1 MDKEEKSDPL
11 TCDFS
16 TGPWAGEEATKETAS
31 FQSFKRP
38 ATPSEYT
45 ENLETKATDSE
56 PDLPEDSTSVL
67 PLDNL
72 NTDQESSQQ
81 LGELRDDMVETS
93 ENSSRVS
100 ESHFESAE
108 DQQLSPRHSP
118 SNLLGTQESQQQLV
132 RFDSSPERIDSLHDA
147 SDTQE
152 CPQQQFSSVLDETIT
167 NPNSSP
173 SQEQASNVSTIHECS
188 ERLNELPCSFTSPE
202 KQTEAASDPVREPSP
217 QIENE
222 QLSEELTEPH
232 TPEDSGPIEPM
243 DSEIT
248 EQQPN
253 SELDLADGDSFD
265 TFPLSKVI
273 PEPDL
278 PVSASSEESLKESI
292 DKETTET
299 QEHEVTPPLD
309 SVSMQQ
315 LPVEEEE
322 AKTTL
327 EAEKGV
333 IPQSASSLEI
343 MQEQMS
349 NEEYRCWKD
358 LLANPDEFET
368 WVKLLALSEKHENI
382 IVIREIFD
390 RFLKLYPYCYGYWR
404 KLSDLVLRLQDWT
417 TAQQILEVAVYS
429 IPLSIDLWLHYG
441 TLCINQ
447 GLDYLTV
454 ATLYDRSL
462 VTAGYEFRSDL
473 LWEAAIHFHE
483 MQGQTVKVFSLLRQL
498 IATPTQLYKKHYQRY
513 ESYLSTHSTRALV
526 SEEEFTSLS
535 EQIESNQHR
544 NEGSSSIE
552 EMVRESLLDQGRQI
566 HAATED
572 EISLRLPYEEKI
584 KRPYFHVQPLEE
596 SQLQTWRSYLDFE
609 ISRKYKDRIVF
620 LFERCMIVCALYEE
634 MWIKYAK
641 FLGAEHCQE
650 ARAVFQRGACYIP
663 KSVPIHLEWS
673 LFEENLNQLDRTREL
688 LQSIEQK
695 VPGLIEVKSHYVAF
709 ELRHGNKDRVDEMYK
724 EVLQQALKQ
733 FQKSSS
739 QSENRKLLHD
749 MYNYWAAK
757 YAFFLSRHFS
767 S

>member
-1 MDKEEKSDPL
+1 M
-11 TCDFS
+11 
-16 TGPWAGEEATKETAS
+16 
-31 FQSFKRP
+31 
-38 ATPSEYT
+38 
-45 ENLETKATDSE
+45 
-56 PDLPEDSTSVL
+56 PEDSTSVL

-173 SQEQASNVSTIHECS
+173 SQEQASNVSTIQECS

-278 PVSASSEESLKESI
+278 PVSASSEESLKGICLDNATIMFSTLFIHSFDSIESI

-368 WVKLLALSEKHENI
+368 WVKLLALSEKH
-382 IVIREIFD
+382 VS
-390 RFLKLYPYCYGYWR
+390 LWHLH
-404 KLSDLVLRLQDWT
+404 
-417 TAQQILEVAVYS
+417 IL
-429 IPLSIDLWLHYG
+429 PLHLNFY
-441 TLCINQ
+441 
-447 GLDYLTV
+447 Y
-454 ATLYDRSL
+454 AYR
-462 VTAGYEFRSDL
+462 
-473 LWEAAIHFHE
+473 
-483 MQGQTVKVFSLLRQL
+483 
-498 IATPTQLYKKHYQRY
+498 
-513 ESYLSTHSTRALV
+513 
-526 SEEEFTSLS
+526 
-535 EQIESNQHR
+535 
-544 NEGSSSIE
+544 
-552 EMVRESLLDQGRQI
+552 
-566 HAATED
+566 
-572 EISLRLPYEEKI
+572 
-584 KRPYFHVQPLEE
+584 
-596 SQLQTWRSYLDFE
+596 
-609 ISRKYKDRIVF
+609 RI
-620 LFERCMIVCALYEE
+620 
-634 MWIKYAK
+634 
-641 FLGAEHCQE
+641 
-650 ARAVFQRGACYIP
+650 
-663 KSVPIHLEWS
+663 
-673 LFEENLNQLDRTREL
+673 
-688 LQSIEQK
+688 
-695 VPGLIEVKSHYVAF
+695 
-709 ELRHGNKDRVDEMYK
+709 
-724 EVLQQALKQ
+724 
-733 FQKSSS
+733 
-739 QSENRKLLHD
+739 
-749 MYNYWAAK
+749 
-757 YAFFLSRHFS
+757 
-767 S
+767 